1 VKKIWLYLLGAV
13 LLAGALT
20 NPPKML
26 ADGNPQPQCQS
37 GQMCKP

>member
-1 VKKIWLYLLGAV
+1 MKKIWLYLLGAA

-26 ADGNPQPQCQS
+26 ADGGPNPNCL
-37 GQMCKP
+37 GMMCKP